1 MFSFYLS
8 YIVILF
14 DADMMISSFS
24 LLNFEFLWG
33 PMFFFL
39 ILMQYLY
46 RRVLR
51 EWVYYALWC
60 LGVRGFFRP
69 MLSADIVF
77 GGVVQVEINSFR
89 IHICIHVS
97 TSD

>member
-33 PMFFFL
+33 PMFFFNPDAVSL
-39 ILMQYLY
+39 QESAAGMGLLCFVVS
-46 RRVLR
+46 RR
-51 EWVYYALWC
+51 E
-60 LGVRGFFRP
+60 GFFQTHAF
-69 MLSADIVF
+69 S
-77 GGVVQVEINSFR
+77 
-89 IHICIHVS
+89 
-97 TSD
+97 